1 MGVVSL
7 NQSNTIQNPC
17 NSPLEFHVKL
27 KAVHQDHRSVPV
39 LRDKLSLHIVAT
51 VTSQTTASRPH
62 IAFYLPKGAI
72 GRNVVPWNSTTA
84 AQQILGELYFASSSQ
99 KRYRYSP
106 GKSAWHIVSAQYDWE
121 VRAMGGEGGSR
132 LGQGAEKSLS
142 HELSLA

>member
-17 NSPLEFHVKL
+17 NSPLEFHVNL
-27 KAVHQDHRSVPV
+27 RPVHQDHRSVPV
-39 LRDKLSLHIVAT
+39 LGDKLSLHIVAT
-51 VTSQTTASRPH
+51 VTSQITASRPH
-62 IAFYLPKGAI
+62 VAFYLPKGAI

-84 AQQILGELYFASSSQ
+84 AQQILGELYFASPQ
-99 KRYRYSP
+99 KCYRYSP

-121 VRAMGGEGGSR
+121 VRAMGGEGGSG

-142 HELSLA
+142 HELRLA